1 MRVAIATESFLPQ
14 VNGVTTA
21 VLHVSRQLQRR
32 GHEVLILAPGP
43 GPRRHHDAR
52 VVRTRAV
59 RLPTYAGLPVGLP
72 DPLLRRS
79 LEEFRP
85 DLVHLA
91 SPVALGAAALRAA
104 RQLHLPTVGVFQT
117 DVSGFLRQ
125 YGAVATGRVVDR
137 WLGSLHQAMDL
148 TLTPSHG
155 GRVYLENLSVE
166 RLRVWRPGVALD
178 AYGAGPEDT
187 GTEPGGAPVRT
198 WAAAVD
204 ELIGEHYA
212 SVVGV
217 RTSRVA

>member
-1 MRVAIATESFLPQ
+1 MRVAIATESFLPR
-14 VNGVTTA
+14 VNGVTTS

-43 GPRRHHDAR
+43 GPTRHHDAA

-72 DPLLRRS
+72 DPALRRS

-117 DVSGFLRQ
+117 DVSGFLRH

-137 WLGSLHQAMDL
+137 WLASLHQVMDL
-148 TLTPSHG
+148 TLTPSHA
-155 GRVYLENLSVE
+155 GRVYLEDLGVTPV
-166 RLRVWRPGVALD
+166 RLWLPGVAGD
-178 AYGAGPEDT
+178 RYGTDPG
-187 GTEPGGAPVRT
+187 EPAEADEGSHRT
-198 WAAAVD
+198 WQIAVR
-204 ELIGEHYA
+204 ELVDEHYA
-212 SVVGV
+212 RVIGA
-217 RTSRVA
+217 RTRRVA